1 MCENSAMAKRRGIG
15 GYPIGWS
22 ELIASAQT
30 VMSFAQEFE
39 LTDVSEVYSDEMTA
53 APLVAAARI
62 LDTASQMQEDFP
74 IDHRQNQALCA
85 AVAYSMYGNF
95 PSADACFDRFKL
107 LAGGIRSV
115 SPSLLATTSP
125 KRIPEILAA
134 WLDEICPHDRA
145 YLEKLD
151 FYLTSGDQSVLEDL
165 RKLLINCIINA
176 PSAFDGALLRSS
188 RLALEHIAILN
199 VATVLKHHEDH
210 LPAGY
215 IHKLNR
221 AGIRLFLPP
230 QYSAISSRELLNAKR
245 NVVLTLPTSTGKT
258 LLAELF
264 LAYSIGSGNGL
275 VCFVAPYVAVV
286 RQVAEALRK
295 HLPKMCRVHRMIGAF
310 KEAESLLPTNFPE
323 VVVSTPERFDAM
335 LRMRPE
341 LTDYLK
347 AVVIDEAHLIQS
359 GVRGT
364 RLEGLI
370 TRLKLVQRKN
380 KQLRL
385 MLLSG
390 AASNGQQ
397 FSDWLDSSSTQLISS
412 QWKPTARRTAIWN
425 QRGLTWYVG
434 RDPVR
439 RTGQTA
445 VTAYGSVNLPWP
457 DGKFH
462 PVKHYG
468 QKRSQLPLYHKNV
481 SYLAQVLREKFDGSI
496 LAICSSRANARSL
509 AHAVAERSSASA
521 DKTGSLDKLIRLINF
536 KYSHLRLLSEI
547 LQRRVAYH
555 VATLPR
561 DVKEL
566 IEDCVRSQELF
577 FVASTST
584 LAEGVD
590 LPFRLT
596 FIADWFTWS
605 GAEDKPISTTLYRN
619 IAGRCGRAGVQTEG
633 DTIIIDN
640 PLGPRPFDDS
650 FVREDLFLTNYIS
663 DAPDELTSSLDSKEN
678 ALEQDVLASL
688 AAQFL
693 AAIPENPDTDDLASE
708 FLQNTFFQQRNTQ
721 HSNVRKELSNIV
733 RLVADSQAEPFA
745 IASSPLKLTELGRAA
760 NSSGFSPESCRRI
773 LKFLRSSPIPSE
785 VCSAVSILM
794 TEFADL
800 PEQSN
805 NDLKKAVKRASNNR
819 FCVKKEDFED
829 VVRKWTDG
837 MPTERIFAELP
848 YAKRSKR
855 PVTID
860 AWCAGLE
867 QTSSSWDDEFD
878 GFLDLISGV
887 FQSYLPWLMR
897 ACDHLGKLA
906 PSVEITPWRDWAD
919 FMEFGVKSQ
928 WAVQAFKL
936 AIPADRA
943 LVRILAQHW
952 SQEFAD
958 PYNKLQINILGVDKV
973 LVSQFFDNLIEQGKI
988 DVLSLENVKR
998 WHLDLLS
1005 DNL

>member
-1 MCENSAMAKRRGIG
+1 MAKRRGIG

-22 ELIASAQT
+22 ELIASAQA

-39 LTDVSEVYSDEMTA
+39 LSDVSEVYFDEKA
-53 APLVAAARI
+53 VAPLLAAARI
-62 LDTASQMQEDFP
+62 LDTASQMQEEFP
-74 IDHRQNQALCA
+74 VDHRQHQALCA

-95 PSADACFDRFKL
+95 PSADACFDRFQL
-107 LAGGIRSV
+107 LCGGIRSV
-115 SPSLLATTSP
+115 CPSLLATTSP

-134 WLDEICPHDRA
+134 WLDEICPHDKA

-151 FYLTSGDQSVLEDL
+151 FYLTTGDQSLLEDL
-165 RKLLINCIINA
+165 RKLLIDCIVKA
-176 PSAFDGALLRSS
+176 PSAFEGALLRSS
-188 RLALEHIAILN
+188 RLALEHIAILS
-199 VATVLKHHEDH
+199 VATVVKHHEDH

-215 IHKLNR
+215 VHKLNR

-230 QYSAISSRELLNAKR
+230 QYSAISRRKLFNATR
-245 NVVLTLPTSTGKT
+245 NVVVTLPTSTGKT

-286 RQVAEALRK
+286 RQVADALRK
-295 HLPKMCRVHRMIGAF
+295 HLPKPCRVHRMIGAF
-310 KEAESLLPTNFPE
+310 KEAESLSPSNFPD
-323 VVVSTPERFDAM
+323 VVVATPERFDAM
-335 LRMRPE
+335 LRMRPD
-341 LTDYLK
+341 LTDHLR

-364 RLEGLI
+364 RIEGLI
-370 TRLKLVQRKN
+370 TRLKLVQRRN

-390 AASNGQQ
+390 AVSNGQQ
-397 FSDWLDSSSTQLISS
+397 LTDWLDSSNTQLISS

-425 QRGLTWYVG
+425 QKGLTWYVG

-445 VTAYGSVNLPWP
+445 VTAYGAVNLPWP
-457 DGKFH
+457 DGKFY

-468 QKRSQLPLYHKNV
+468 QKKSQLPLYHKNV
-481 SYLAQVLREKFDGSI
+481 SYLAQVLKEKFDGSI

-509 AHAVAERSSASA
+509 AYAVAERFSVSA
-521 DKTGSLDKLIRLINF
+521 DKTGSLDKLIRLINS
-536 KYSHLRLLSEI
+536 KYSHLRLLSDI

-566 IEDCVRSQELF
+566 IEDCVRSQEVY

-605 GAEDKPISTTLYRN
+605 GTEDKPISTTLYRN

-640 PLGPRPFDDS
+640 PLGPRPFDDPL
-650 FVREDLFLTNYIS
+650 VREDLFLSNYIT
-663 DAPDELTSSLDSKEN
+663 DAPDELTSSLESNEN
-678 ALEQDVLASL
+678 TIEQDILASL

-693 AAIPENPDTDDLASE
+693 AAIPENPDTDNLASE
-708 FLQNTFFQQRNTQ
+708 FLQNTFFQQHSTQ
-721 HSNVRKELSNIV
+721 SLNVRKEMSNIV

-773 LKFLRSSPIPSE
+773 LNYLRLNAIPSE
-785 VCSAVSILM
+785 VCSAVCNLM

-805 NDLKKAVKRASNNR
+805 NDLRKAVKKPSNNR
-819 FCVKKEDFED
+819 FCVKKQDFED
-829 VVRKWTDG
+829 ILRKWIDG
-837 MPTERIFAELP
+837 IPTERIFAELP

-855 PVTID
+855 AVTIET
-860 AWCAGLE
+860 WFAGLE
-867 QTSSSWDDEFD
+867 QTATTWDDEFD

-906 PSVEITPWRDWAD
+906 PSVENIPWRDWAD
-919 FMEFGVKSQ
+919 FMEFGVNSR

-936 AIPADRA
+936 AIPADRT
-943 LVRILAQHW
+943 LVSILAHHW
-952 SQEFAD
+952 SEEYGELYNHQEL
-958 PYNKLQINILGVDKV
+958 NLMSVDKV
-973 LVSQFFDNLIEQGKI
+973 SVSRFFDKLIDQERM
-988 DVLSLENVKR
+988 DSLSLENVKR
-998 WHLDLLS
+998 WHLELLS
-1005 DNL
+1005 ENL